1 MPFFSLISI
10 NWRFNWPIQFRV
22 WILLGYFSKKKDNGN
37 PQPPRSS
44 KVGIGF
50 PAWMDRLSH
59 SWRNHIQGDLKEISR
74 NCSFKK
80 ENAEYL
86 KSTNNDSRFKNIM
99 SRSFHHHLESVFLTE
114 TQNSHHH
121 FPQVP
126 RPWRSRRSKSRF
138 WTFRR
143 SRRSR
148 WRPWWWIPPF
158 SLWGFYHGILPLG
171 FPTRQLLM
179 VKLSTSWPLLLQQ
192 SAWVYQ
198 TSEVKE
204 AAWRYAAA
212 AKFVKICVNLKW
224 IYNIGYVMHMLE

>member
-1 MPFFSLISI
+1 MDSS
-10 NWRFNWPIQFRV
+10 R
-22 WILLGYFSKKKDNGN
+22 ILLQKKDHGN

-44 KVGIGF
+44 KAGIGF

-80 ENAEYL
+80 ENPEYL
-86 KSTNNDSRFKNIM
+86 KSTKMIVDFLISCQDHFITTWNLFSSLKLKTLITT
-99 SRSFHHHLESVFLTE
+99 SPRS
-114 TQNSHHH
+114 
-121 FPQVP
+121 P
-126 RPWRSRRSKSRF
+126 RPRRSRRSKSRF
-138 WTFRR
+138 WTFRN

-148 WRPWWWIPPF
+148 WRPWWIPPF